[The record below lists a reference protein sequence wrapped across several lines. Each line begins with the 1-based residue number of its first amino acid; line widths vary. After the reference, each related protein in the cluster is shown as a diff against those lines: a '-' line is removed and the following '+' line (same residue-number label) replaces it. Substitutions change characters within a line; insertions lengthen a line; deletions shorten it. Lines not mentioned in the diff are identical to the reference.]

1 MPASVLDGKATA
13 LEVRR
18 EVKREAET
26 LLAAGVEPR
35 LSVVLVGDDPGSAL
49 YVRNKAR
56 AAKRV
61 GLVSETHTLPA
72 DTSREALLDLLD
84 RLNSDSRVHGVLLQ
98 LPVPGHLDPAELQDR
113 MAPSKDVDGLHP
125 INAGRLAQGSEDCFV
140 PCTPAGIVRLLEA
153 HGIEISG
160 RRATVVG
167 RSNLVGR
174 PLAQLLTNRHATVTL
189 CHTRTPDLA
198 AETRRADLLVAAAGR
213 PRLVTAEMVAE
224 GATVVDVGIH
234 RLRDG
239 TLCGDVDAASV
250 RERAAWLSPVPG
262 GVGPMTIAMLLR
274 NTVRAAT
281 RQTGIGADA

>member
-35 LSVVLVGDDPGSAL
+35 LSVVLVGDDPGSAI